1 MKTQRNKG
9 FTLIELMIVIA
20 IIAIIAA
27 IAIPNL
33 LAAKA
38 SGNEASAKSSL
49 RTLVTTSEQFR
60 TSQGDYP
67 TSLTVLNTA
76 GYIDSSL
83 SSGTK
88 SDYVFIY
95 ASTPGS
101 GVWSCTASPTTF
113 GSTGSVHFFV
123 DQSGV
128 IRFDTTA
135 GGGGDVTDP
144 PLN

>member
-1 MKTQRNKG
+1 MSEPGRNLKWLAI
-9 FTLIELMIVIA
+9 LIVCLGVFGYIA
-20 IIAIIAA
+20 M
-27 IAIPNL
+27 PNFSHSHGAL
-33 LAAKA
+33 
-38 SGNEASAKSSL
+38 SNDASAKSSL
-49 RTLVTTSEQFR
+49 RTLVTTSEQYR

-88 SDYVFIY
+88 SDYVFTY
-95 ASTPGS
+95 ASTAGS
-101 GVWSCTASPTTF
+101 GAWTCTASPTTF

-123 DQSGV
+123 DESGV
-128 IRFDTTA
+128 IRFDTSA
-135 GGGGDVTDP
+135 SGVGDASDP